1 MSLLKK
7 LRAYMMPIAMT
18 VGATFHH
25 FFGALSYLT
34 PYMIFAM
41 LLLTYC
47 NMDMKQV
54 RFSPSHFWLLCI
66 QLVGSV
72 ALYLLLRPFSELVA
86 QGVMVCVLVPTGTA
100 AAVVTGMLGGSVES
114 VTAYSLLCNFAV
126 ALAAPILFSFIGNN
140 TAMPFWESVWM
151 VTQHVGLILIVPFVL
166 AFIFTRFVPKVGK
179 TIGSYSPFAFYI
191 WTLGLTIV
199 TGRTVEFVISQNS
212 SQRWIEIAL
221 AIGAL
226 LVCLAQ
232 FLSGRRIGSK
242 YHDTVAGGQGLGQKN
257 TILAIWM
264 AQLYLS
270 PIASIAPG
278 SYVLWQ
284 NLVNSYQVW
293 RKRNQLG

>member
-1 MSLLKK
+1 
-7 LRAYMMPIAMT
+7 MMPIAMT

-25 FFGALSYLT
+25 FFGALSFLT

-47 NMDMKQV
+47 NMDMKLV
-54 RFSPSHFWLLCI
+54 RFSPSHRWLIAI
-66 QLVGSV
+66 QLIGSV
-72 ALYLLLRPFSELVA
+72 AVYMLLRPFGELVA

-126 ALAAPILFSFIGNN
+126 ALAAPIMFSYVGNN
-140 TAMPFWESVWM
+140 TAMPFWESVWL
-151 VTQHVGLILIVPFVL
+151 VTQHVGLLLIVPFVL
-166 AFIFTRFVPKVGK
+166 AWLITRFVPKVGK

-199 TGRTVEFVISQNS
+199 TGRTVEFVISQS
-212 SQRWIEIAL
+212 TTHLWTEIAL
-221 AIGAL
+221 AVGAL
-226 LVCLAQ
+226 LVCGAQ
-232 FLSGRRIGSK
+232 FLAGRRIGRMYS
-242 YHDTVAGGQGLGQKN
+242 DTVAGGQGLGQKN

-284 NLVNSYQVW
+284 NMVNSFQVW
-293 RKRNQLG
+293 RKRKSLG